1 MMRMVRE
8 CKSGDQPQAY
18 PNATQEQQT
27 FLVAPANWRFC
38 RKPRSSTIGFRHRD
52 ALPMHEYQREFLQM
66 AIARNALRFGEFTL
80 KSGRKSPYFFNAGQF
95 DHGRDLSLLGRCY
108 AQAAM
113 HSGLAFDALFG
124 PAYKGIPLGAITAL
138 ALAEQHGKDCRFTY
152 NRKEAKDHG
161 EGGTLVGA
169 ALAGRVLLVD
179 DVITAGTAI
188 REALGLVIAQG
199 AIPAGVLIALDRQ
212 ERGTGE
218 RSAAQ
223 ELASEFNIK
232 VVSIVGLADLIAF
245 AGQDSTIRGHLA
257 SMQAY
262 RDCYGV

>member
-1 MMRMVRE
+1 M
-8 CKSGDQPQAY
+8 
-18 PNATQEQQT
+18 
-27 FLVAPANWRFC
+27 
-38 RKPRSSTIGFRHRD
+38 
-52 ALPMHEYQREFLQM
+52 
-66 AIARNALRFGEFTL
+66 RFG
-80 KSGRKSPYFFNAGQF
+80 
-95 DHGRDLSLLGRCY
+95 
-108 AQAAM
+108 
-113 HSGLAFDALFG
+113 
-124 PAYKGIPLGAITAL
+124 
-138 ALAEQHGKDCRFTY
+138 
-152 NRKEAKDHG
+152 G
-161 EGGTLVGA
+161 EGEIRTTSLT
-169 ALAGRVLLVD
+169 
-179 DVITAGTAI
+179 ITAGTAI

-199 AIPAGVLIALDRQ
+199 AIPSGVLIALDRQ